1 MTIAL
6 FAIDSTT
13 LRNVFTSLDG
23 EGLDVREIDW
33 DSVRSLKPLASEIDK
48 GVLIVPTHGAGEPT
62 ELVSRLLTGGRRL
75 ILCAPKPGKED
86 YQLLR
91 ELGATEIITPHT
103 RAPQHISERVLGQ
116 LILDGDVGQTSCG
129 DLYGATLIMRHLYRE
144 MTAYAS
150 GSDPVLILG
159 ESGTGKELVARE
171 IHRLSRPATR
181 FVPVNCGTLNSELAV
196 NELFGHARGAYTSAT
211 EAQDGLL
218 AAAGVGTVFFDE
230 IGNLE
235 FKSQAILLRVLEER
249 KVRRLGANQADDM
262 RARFVLATNK
272 DLEVECAEGRFR
284 HDLYERIRGL
294 TLELRPLRERRA
306 DIPLLARHFL
316 NEFNQGEGRNARL
329 PDGAFDCL
337 FNYEWVGNVRELRSA
352 IRRAAL
358 LADPSGFINI
368 EHLIQ
373 ATRRADIR
381 KSNFRYNV
389 GFDPAIDSW
398 DDLLER
404 AGAAYFQ
411 ALFLATDGDTV
422 MAAELA
428 GLSRSRVYDRFNK
441 LKSDEPR
448 RIKKRRGTRRARNSD
463 STNDLGRK

>member
-6 FAIDSTT
+6 FAMDSAT
-13 LRNVFTSLDG
+13 LRSVVTSLAG
-23 EGLDVREIDW
+23 EGLDVRAIEW
-33 DSVRSLKPLASEIDK
+33 DSVRSLKSLAPEIGK

-62 ELVSRLLTGGRRL
+62 ELVRRLLTGGRRL
-75 ILCAPKPGKED
+75 ILCAPKPEKED

-91 ELGATEIITPHT
+91 ELGATEIISPHT
-103 RAPQHISERVLGQ
+103 RASQHIYERVLGQ
-116 LILDGDVGQTSCG
+116 LILDGDVEQTACG
-129 DLYGATLIMRHLYRE
+129 DMYGATSVMRDLYRE

-150 GSDPVLILG
+150 GDDPVLIYG

-171 IHRLSRPATR
+171 IHRLSRPATK
-181 FVPVNCGTLNSELAV
+181 FEPLNCATLSRDLAA
-196 NELFGHARGAYTSAT
+196 NQLFGHTRGAYTSAT

-218 AAAGVGTVFFDE
+218 AAAGVGTVFLDE
-230 IGNLE
+230 IGDLE
-235 FKSQAILLRVLEER
+235 FPAQALLLRVLEDK
-249 KVRRLGANQADDM
+249 KVRRLGANRADDM

-272 DLEVECAEGRFR
+272 DLEVECAKGRFR
-284 HDLYERIRGL
+284 HDLFERIRGL

-316 NEFNQGEGRNARL
+316 NEFNQGEERNARL

-358 LADPSGFINI
+358 LADSSGLINI

-373 ATRRADIR
+373 ATRRADKR
-381 KSNFRYNV
+381 KPNSKYNV
-389 GFDPAIDSW
+389 GFDPAVDSW
-398 DDLLER
+398 RDLLER

-411 ALFLATDGDTV
+411 ALFLATDGDTIE
-422 MAAELA
+422 AAKLS
-428 GLSRSRVYDRFNK
+428 GLSRSRVYDKFNK
-441 LKSDEPR
+441 LKSDQS
-448 RIKKRRGTRRARNSD
+448 G
-463 STNDLGRK
+463 